1 MLILLL
7 VVCNTMHAQEWIT
20 DDDFDVKISGKNA
33 YGESYAVVVVEFYAS
48 FNKDNEFK
56 DWDLLEGVKY
66 YKCDIKKAPQA
77 KKNYKASFFDFLKF
91 LKCVIPQ
98 TVKWLCFVQ
107 PIN

>member
-1 MLILLL
+1 MKKLMLILLL

-77 KKNYKASFFDFLKF
+77 KKITKLEWH
-91 LKCVIPQ
+91 LP
-98 TVKWLCFVQ
+98 
-107 PIN
+107 